1 MWVACAQA
9 RRLAE
14 FENHDPAEEAER
26 RANAVWPRPPPA
38 PRPPPPA
45 PHPRAGAGRRFPV
58 SFTQP

>member
-26 RANAVWPRPPPA
+26 RANAVRPRPPPD
-38 PRPPPPA
+38 